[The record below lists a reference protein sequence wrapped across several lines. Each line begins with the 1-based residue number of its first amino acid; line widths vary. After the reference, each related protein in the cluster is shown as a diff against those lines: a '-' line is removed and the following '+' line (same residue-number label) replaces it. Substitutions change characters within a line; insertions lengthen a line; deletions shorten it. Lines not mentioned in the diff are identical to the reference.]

1 MNTFGVLRMIKYLCF
16 RPMTIDGESATDL
29 TPLNFQALNKAGLK
43 RRWKLY
49 LEHQLVREQ
58 ELNHVLEQLCEMEA
72 LSIVSVGIHVSLKS
86 LLNKPRP
93 YENDKISV
101 FYILDHSEM
110 AEIQC
115 QRGKDELMSDIL
127 AHDNVFIPHRFP
139 SYYDDLHELKPQLH
153 NAKNILLESFYDRNL
168 DDFQFGQNV
177 YLDYRR
183 LKDHSDPEIDLRRY
197 FISTSYSD
205 AINDD
210 SLENNKGWDS
220 FREYGLFEMI
230 AFLREQGLTEQD
242 ILDCIHDK
250 FLDLFKNSPRQGKVL
265 WNL

>member
-1 MNTFGVLRMIKYLCF
+1 
-16 RPMTIDGESATDL
+16 
-29 TPLNFQALNKAGLK
+29 
-43 RRWKLY
+43 
-49 LEHQLVREQ
+49 
-58 ELNHVLEQLCEMEA
+58 
-72 LSIVSVGIHVSLKS
+72 
-86 LLNKPRP
+86 
-93 YENDKISV
+93 
-101 FYILDHSEM
+101 
-110 AEIQC
+110 
-115 QRGKDELMSDIL
+115 MSDIL